1 MPETKPSGTL
11 NAIIIRKYGGQT
23 HEHKKRPP
31 GYAFDALSWVLLAR
45 AGNRDFRR
53 PMKLLYSNGSGEF
66 VCTDGH
72 RMHVASIGEYEPIIP
87 EGCWEVVH
95 ADPVK
100 MVLGDASGDSFIPY
114 AHLFERAEAAAKT
127 TKRKAVVY
135 RIKDNGNRESHSF
148 IFGIFK
154 TTGRAFNT
162 QYAADAFKGQDS
174 MVVSTEDT
182 DDMTP
187 IYFVSKG
194 SASIPT
200 RRAIVMPLKV

>member
-1 MPETKPSGTL
+1 MPEPSGTL
-11 NAIIIRKYGGQT
+11 NAIIIRKYDGLT

-31 GYAFDALSWVLLAR
+31 DHSFDALSWVLLAR

-53 PMKLLYSNGSGEF
+53 PLKFLYSNGAGEF

-72 RMHVASIGEYEPIIP
+72 RMHVANIGKYAPIIP

-100 MVLGDASGDSFIPY
+100 MVLGSATEDSFFAY
-114 AHLFERAEAAAKT
+114 AHLFEKAEAAAKT

-135 RIKDNGNRESHSF
+135 SIRDNGNRESLSF

-154 TTGRAFNT
+154 ATGRAFNT

-182 DDMTP
+182 DDMKP
-187 IYFVSKG
+187 IFFVSEG
-194 SASIPT
+194 SESIPT
-200 RRAIVMPLKV
+200 RRAIIMPLKV